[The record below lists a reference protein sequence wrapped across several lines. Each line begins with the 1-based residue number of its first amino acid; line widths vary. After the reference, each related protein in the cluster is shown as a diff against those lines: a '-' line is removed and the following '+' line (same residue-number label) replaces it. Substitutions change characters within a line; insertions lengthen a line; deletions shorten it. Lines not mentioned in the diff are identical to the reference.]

1 MAVLKAKPRKIVQ
14 YALPLLQRQ
23 LVAPYV
29 VTRMSGEAFKGAKGD
44 TVNMRIPGLRAVA
57 RDYEW
62 RTRNNPIV
70 LDDIEGLASMPVKL
84 NKHVYSATA
93 LTDEH
98 LTMDE
103 INLTNEVVGPQTE
116 AIAADYEA
124 KVVAGLRSA
133 AVHSDLI
140 LPSVALD
147 SIDPHLYAV
156 EAKRLMDSKKV
167 APTAGRVFLVGSN
180 VAAAFIASD
189 RLSLFTSTGETGTP
203 ALRDA
208 IIGRLA
214 GSVVIEHNG
223 LNPNEA
229 YYLSPSALLLANLS
243 PVIPAGAT
251 AGAQLS
257 NNGYAMR
264 LIFDYDSNYLRDR
277 SVVSSYLGLNDV
289 RDERTA
295 DGKWIYEDGDLDD
308 DEYPTGVTVNP
319 VGTRKNVRMVKF
331 QFTGSGSVLP

>member
-1 MAVLKAKPRKIVQ
+1 VAVLKAKPRKIVQ

-124 KVVAGLRSA
+124 KVVAGLRAA
-133 AVHSDLI
+133 AVHADLV
-140 LPSVALD
+140 LTPSLD
-147 SIDPHLYAV
+147 VDPHLAAV

-167 APTAGRVFLVGSN
+167 APTNGRVFLVGSDI
-180 VAAAFIASD
+180 AAAWLASD
-189 RLSLFTSTGETGTP
+189 RLSLYTSTGETGTP

-223 LNPNEA
+223 LNPNEG

-257 NNGYAMR
+257 ANGYAMR

-277 SVVSSYLGLNDV
+277 SIVSSYLGLNDV

-295 DGKWIYEDGDLDD
+295 DGKWIYEEGDLDD
-308 DEYPTGVTVNP
+308 DEYPTGATINP
-319 VGTRKNVRMVKF
+319 VGTRKNVRMVR
-331 QFTGSGSVLP
+331 FTFSGTGSVLD

>member
-1 MAVLKAKPRKIVQ
+1 MAVLKAKPKKVIQ

-103 INLTNEVVGPQTE
+103 IQLATDVVGPQTE

-133 AVHSDLI
+133 AVHSSLI
-140 LPSVALD
+140 LTPSLD
-147 SIDPHLYAV
+147 VDPHLAAV
-156 EAKRLMDSKKV
+156 EAKRVLDAKKV
-167 APTAGRVFLVGSN
+167 APTGGRVFLVGSDI
-180 VAAAFIASD
+180 AAAWLASD
-189 RLSLFTSTGETGTP
+189 RLSLYTSTGETGTP

-223 LNPNEA
+223 LNPNEG
-229 YYLSPSALLLANLS
+229 YYLSPSALLLANIS
-243 PVIPAGAT
+243 PVIPNGAV

-257 NNGYAMR
+257 SNGYAMR
-264 LIFDYDSNYLRDR
+264 LIYDYDSNYLRDR
-277 SVVSSYLGLNDV
+277 SIVSSFLGLNDV

-295 DGKWIYEDGDLDD
+295 DGKWIYEEGDLDD
-308 DEYPTGVTVNP
+308 DEYPTGVTINP
-319 VGTRKNVRMVKF
+319 VGTRKNVRMVR
-331 QFTGSGSVLP
+331 FTFSGTGSVLD

>member
-1 MAVLKAKPRKIVQ
+1 
-14 YALPLLQRQ
+14 
-23 LVAPYV
+23 
-29 VTRMSGEAFKGAKGD
+29 MSGEAFKGAKGD

-84 NKHVYSATA
+84 NKHVYSATS

-103 INLTNEVVGPQTE
+103 IEITNDVVGPQVE

-124 KVVAGLRSA
+124 KVVAGLRSLSI
-133 AVHSDLI
+133 HSDLV
-140 LPSVALD
+140 LPSAALNTV
-147 SIDPHLYAV
+147 DPHLYAV
-156 EAKRLMDSKKV
+156 EAKRLMDAKKV
-167 APTAGRVFLVGSN
+167 APTSGRVFLVGSN

-189 RLSLFTSTGETGTP
+189 RLSLYTSTGETGTP

-214 GSVVIEHNG
+214 GSVVIEHDG
-223 LNPNEA
+223 LDPNEA
-229 YYLSPSALLLANLS
+229 YYLSPSALLLANIS
-243 PVIPAGAT
+243 PVIPAGVT

-257 NNGYAMR
+257 SNGYAMR
-264 LIFDYDSNYLRDR
+264 LIFDYDSNYARDR
-277 SVVSSYLGLNDV
+277 SMVSSFLGLNDV

-295 DGKWIYEDGDLDD
+295 DGKWIYEEGDLDD
-308 DEYPTGVTVNP
+308 DEYPTGVTINP
-319 VGTRKNVRMVKF
+319 VGTRKNVRVVKF
-331 QFTGSGSVLP
+331 NFTGDGSVL

>member
-1 MAVLKAKPRKIVQ
+1 VAVLKAQPKKIVQ

-23 LVAPYV
+23 LVAPFV
-29 VTRMSGEAFKGAKGD
+29 VTRIDGQNFKGAKGD

-84 NKHVYSATA
+84 NKHVVSATA

-98 LTMDE
+98 LTMDNVE
-103 INLTNEVVGPQTE
+103 LTNEVVGPQTE

-133 AVHSDLI
+133 AIHPDLV
-140 LPSVALD
+140 LAPAAGT
-147 SIDPHLYAV
+147 DPHLVAI
-156 EAKRLMDSKKV
+156 EAKRVMDAKKV
-167 APTAGRVFLVGSN
+167 APTSGRVFLVGSD
-180 VAAAFIASD
+180 VAADWLTSD
-189 RLSLFTSTGETGTP
+189 RLSQYTSTGETGTP

-208 IIGRLA
+208 VIGRLA
-214 GSVVIEHNG
+214 GAPVVEHNG
-223 LNPNEA
+223 LNPDEA

-243 PVIPAGAT
+243 PVIPNGVV

-257 NNGYAMR
+257 ANGFAMR
-264 LIFDYDSNYLRDR
+264 LIFDYDAAYLRDR

-289 RDERTA
+289 RDERQA
-295 DGKWIYEDGDLDD
+295 DGRWIYEEGDLDD
-308 DEYPTGVTVNP
+308 DEYPTGVTINP
-319 VGTRKNVRMVKF
+319 VGTRKNVRIVKLNY
-331 QFTGSGSVLP
+331 TGLGSVLV

>member
-1 MAVLKAKPRKIVQ
+1 MAVLKAQPKKIVQ

-29 VTRMSGEAFKGAKGD
+29 VTRINGENFKGAKGD
-44 TVNMRIPGLRAVA
+44 TVNMRIPGLTAVA

-103 INLTNEVVGPQTE
+103 ISLTNEVVGPQVE
-116 AIAADYEA
+116 AIAKDYEA
-124 KVVAGLRSA
+124 KVVAGLRA
-133 AVHSDLI
+133 AAIHADLVM
-140 LPSVALD
+140 PSVD
-147 SIDPHLYAV
+147 IDGVDPYLYAL
-156 EAKRLMDSKKV
+156 EAKRRMDAKKV
-167 APTAGRVFLVGSN
+167 APTSGRVLLVGSD
-180 VAAAFIASD
+180 VAANWLASD
-189 RLSLFTSTGETGTP
+189 RLSQYNSTGQEGTP

-214 GSVVIEHNG
+214 GTTVIEHNG
-223 LNPNEA
+223 LNPLEA

-243 PVIPAGAT
+243 PAIPAGVVS
-251 AGAQLS
+251 GAQLS
-257 NNGYAMR
+257 SQGYAMR

-277 SVVSSYLGLNDV
+277 SVVSSFLGLNDV

-319 VGTRKNVRMVKF
+319 VGTRKNVRIVKF
-331 QFTGSGSVLP
+331 QFTGDGSVI

>member
-1 MAVLKAKPRKIVQ
+1 VAVLKAQPKKIVQ

-23 LVAPYV
+23 LVAPFV
-29 VTRMSGEAFKGAKGD
+29 VTRIDGQNFKGAKGD
-44 TVNMRIPGLRAVA
+44 TVNMRIPGLTAVA

-84 NKHVYSATA
+84 NKHVVSATA

-103 INLTNEVVGPQTE
+103 ISLTNEVVGPQVE

-133 AVHSDLI
+133 AVHPDLV
-140 LPSVALD
+140 LTPSLD
-147 SIDPHLYAV
+147 TDPHLAAI
-156 EAKRLMDSKKV
+156 ESKRLMDSKKV
-167 APTAGRVFLVGSN
+167 APTSGRVFLIGSD
-180 VAAAFIASD
+180 VAAAWLASD
-189 RLSLFTSTGETGTP
+189 RLSQYTSTGQEGTP

-214 GSVVIEHNG
+214 GAPVIEHNG

-243 PVIPAGAT
+243 PVIPNGVVS
-251 AGAQLS
+251 GAQLS

-264 LIFDYDSNYLRDR
+264 LIFDYDAAYLRDR

-295 DGKWIYEDGDLDD
+295 DGKWIYEEGDLDD
-308 DEYPTGVTVNP
+308 DEYPTGATVNP
-319 VGTRKNVRMVKF
+319 VGTRKNVRIVKLTF
-331 QFTGSGSVLP
+331 SGSGSVLA

>member
-1 MAVLKAKPRKIVQ
+1 MAVLKAKPRKVVQ

-103 INLTNEVVGPQTE
+103 ISLANEVVGPQTE
-116 AIAADYEA
+116 AVAADYEA

-133 AVHSDLI
+133 AVHSDLVI
-140 LPSVALD
+140 AASLD
-147 SIDPHLYAV
+147 DADPHLLAI

-167 APTAGRVFLVGSN
+167 APTAGRVFLVGSD
-180 VAAAFIASD
+180 VAAAFLASD
-189 RLSLFTSTGETGTP
+189 RLSQYNSTGETGTP

-223 LNPNEA
+223 LNPSEA

-257 NNGYAMR
+257 SNGYAMR
-264 LIFDYDSNYLRDR
+264 LIYDYDSNYLRDR

-331 QFTGSGSVLP
+331 TFSGTGSVLTP

>member
-1 MAVLKAKPRKIVQ
+1 MAVLKAKPKKVIQ

-103 INLTNEVVGPQTE
+103 IQLATDVVGPQTE

-124 KVVAGLRSA
+124 KVVAGLRGA
-133 AVHSDLI
+133 AVHSSLI
-140 LPSVALD
+140 LTPDLD
-147 SIDPHLYAV
+147 TDPHLAAV
-156 EAKRLMDSKKV
+156 EAKRVLDAKKV
-167 APTAGRVFLVGSN
+167 APTGGRVFLIGSDI
-180 VAAAFIASD
+180 AAAWLASD
-189 RLSLFTSTGETGTP
+189 RLSQYNSTGETGTP

-223 LNPNEA
+223 LNPNEG
-229 YYLSPSALLLANLS
+229 YYLSPSALLLANIS
-243 PVIPAGAT
+243 PVIPNGVV

-257 NNGYAMR
+257 SNGYAMR
-264 LIFDYDSNYLRDR
+264 LIYDYDSNYLRDR
-277 SVVSSYLGLNDV
+277 SIVSSFLGLNDV

-308 DEYPTGVTVNP
+308 DEYPVGVTINP
-319 VGTRKNVRMVKF
+319 VGTRKNVRMVR
-331 QFTGSGSVLP
+331 FTFSGTGSVLD

>member
-1 MAVLKAKPRKIVQ
+1 VAVLKAKPKKVIQ

-103 INLTNEVVGPQTE
+103 VELARDVVGPQTE

-124 KVVAGLRSA
+124 KVVAGLRTA
-133 AVHSDLI
+133 AVHADLI
-140 LPSVALD
+140 LTPSLD
-147 SIDPHLYAV
+147 TDPHLAAV
-156 EAKRLMDSKKV
+156 EAKRLLDSKKV
-167 APTAGRVFLVGSN
+167 APTSGRVFLVGSDI
-180 VAAAFIASD
+180 AAAWLASD
-189 RLSLFTSTGETGTP
+189 RLSLYTSTGETGTP

-214 GSVVIEHNG
+214 NSVVIEHNG
-223 LNPNEA
+223 LNPNEG
-229 YYLSPSALLLANLS
+229 YYLSPSALLLANIS
-243 PVIPAGAT
+243 PVIPNGVV

-257 NNGYAMR
+257 ANGYAMR
-264 LIFDYDSNYLRDR
+264 LIYDYDANYLRDR
-277 SVVSSYLGLNDV
+277 SVVSSFLGLNDV

-295 DGKWIYEDGDLDD
+295 DGKWIYEDGDLDE
-308 DEYPTGVTVNP
+308 DEYPTGVTINP
-319 VGTRKNVRMVKF
+319 VGTRKNVRMVR
-331 QFTGSGSVLP
+331 FTFSGTGSVLD